1 MTRMNQLW
9 RLGGRPLGGV
19 TDEDFTWHEEP
30 VPALQDGHVLART
43 IYLSID
49 PTNRVWMSDMDQY
62 MPPVQVGEVMRGG
75 TLSVIE
81 ESKHPGFAPGDI
93 VSGLLGWQK
102 YAVSDGSNIVKLPV
116 DPRLPLDAYMAVFGP
131 IGATAYFGLLDITKP
146 KAGETVVVSAAA
158 GAVGSLVG
166 QIAKIHGCQ
175 VVGIAGSPEKCRWLT
190 EELGFDAAIDYK
202 HEDVGQGLDTH
213 CPEGIDVYFDNVGG
227 PILDAALKRMNLF
240 GRISACGLISSYNAT
255 KPQPGPYHYGNI
267 VMKRLRVQGFI
278 VFDYAP
284 RYPEA
289 MQALAGWL
297 AEGKLKYGLDVVEG
311 LEQAPNALRR
321 LFAGAN
327 VGKELVK
334 VSEEP
339 AR

>member
-1 MTRMNQLW
+1 MNQLW
-9 RLGGRPLGGV
+9 RLGGRPVGGIS
-19 TDEDFTWHEEP
+19 DEDFTWHEEP
-30 VPALQDGHVLART
+30 VPALQDGHVLARAV
-43 IYLSID
+43 YLSID

-62 MPPVQVGEVMRGG
+62 MPPVQVGEVMRGL

-93 VSGLLGWQK
+93 VTGLLGWQT
-102 YAVSDGSNIVKLPV
+102 YAISDGSNVFKLAP
-116 DPRLPLDAYMAVFGP
+116 DPRLPLDAYMAVLGMS
-131 IGATAYFGLLDITKP
+131 GATAYFGLLDLGQP
-146 KAGETVVVSAAA
+146 RAGETVVVSAAA
-158 GAVGSLVG
+158 GSVGSLVG
-166 QIAKIHGCQ
+166 QIAKIQGCQ
-175 VVGIAGSPEKCRWLT
+175 VVGIAGSAEKCRWLT
-190 EELGFDAAIDYK
+190 QELGFDAAIDYK

-227 PILDAALKRMNLF
+227 PILDEVLKRMNLF
-240 GRISACGLISSYNAT
+240 GRIPTCGLISMYNAT
-255 KPQPGPYHYGNI
+255 KPQPGPYYYANI

-278 VFDYAP
+278 VMDYAR

-289 MQALAGWL
+289 MKALADWL
-297 AEGKLKYGLDVVEG
+297 AEGKLKYALDVMEG

-321 LFAGAN
+321 LFTGAN
-327 VGKELVK
+327 TGKELVK